1 MKYIVKQKLWSLA
14 DQFCVR
20 DQQDNVVFI
29 VDSERFTL
37 AKKLFLS
44 DKQGKILFRM
54 EQKLMKLLPVY
65 EIYKGDIL
73 YAVLK
78 KKPGFLKAKI
88 EIEQNGAP
96 LLISGDNLSLEF
108 SITKEGNEMAKIS
121 KKWSGLSDTY
131 AVDIASGENEAFII
145 ALVICIDEMIYE

>member
-1 MKYIVKQKLWSLA
+1 MKYIVKQKLWSLM
-14 DQFCVR
+14 DKFYVK

-37 AKKLFLS
+37 AKKLFLT
-44 DKQGKILFRM
+44 DNQGKILFRI
-54 EQKLMKLLPVY
+54 EQRLMKLLPVY
-65 EIYKGDIL
+65 EIYKGDML

-78 KKPGFLKAKI
+78 KKPGFLKAEI
-88 EIEQNGAP
+88 EIEHNGP
-96 LLISGDNLSLEF
+96 YCLISGDNLSLEF

-131 AVDIASGENEAFII
+131 AVDIATDENDAFII
-145 ALVICIDEMIYE
+145 AMVICIDEMIYE

>member
-96 LLISGDNLSLEF
+96 LLISGDNLLLEF

>member
-1 MKYIVKQKLWSLA
+1 MKYIVKQKLWSLT
-14 DQFCVR
+14 DQFSVK
-20 DQQDNVVFI
+20 DQQDNVVFF
-29 VDSERFTL
+29 VDSERFSV

-44 DKQGKILFRM
+44 DNKKNVLFRI
-54 EQKLMKLLPVY
+54 EQKLMKLLPIY
-65 EIYKGDIL
+65 EIYKGDML

-96 LLISGDNLSLEF
+96 LLISGDKLSLDF
-108 SITKEGNEMAKIS
+108 TISSDGKELAKIS

-131 AVDIASGENEAFII
+131 AVDISTGENDAFVI
-145 ALVICIDEMIYE
+145 AMVICIDEMIYE

>member
-65 EIYKGDIL
+65 EIYKGDML

-96 LLISGDNLSLEF
+96 LLISGDNLLLEF